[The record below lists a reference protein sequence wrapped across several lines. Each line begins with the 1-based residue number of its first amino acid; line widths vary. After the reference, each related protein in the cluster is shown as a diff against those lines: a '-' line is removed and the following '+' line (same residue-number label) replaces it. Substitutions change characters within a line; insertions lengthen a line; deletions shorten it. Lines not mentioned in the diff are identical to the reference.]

1 MKKRFFFT
9 WSFLAVALFFLG
21 CQSDRTQWEV
31 LTIDENLS
39 GWHIFQDDGSKSGW
53 KVVDAVLIFDK
64 VSGLESG
71 DADSS
76 LLSDKQY
83 TNFEVSFDWKIEKG
97 GNSGFMWGVNED
109 KSYKFPYQTGPEIQ
123 IIDID
128 AYNTP
133 EEILGGEIELNN
145 ILTDLDEKRHYLGAL
160 YDLFPPNDQIQVN
173 PANELNN
180 YQIKIDY
187 RSNRG
192 SVKLNNILINEF
204 PLYGPIWEEKIA
216 SSKFSNS
223 EDYPYLGA
231 KRWYDFGKF
240 KTGSI
245 CFQDHPGRAYFRN
258 IKIRE
263 LE

>member
-1 MKKRFFFT
+1 LRY
-9 WSFLAVALFFLG
+9 FFLG

-83 TNFEVSFDWKIEKG
+83 TNFEISFDWKIEKG

-128 AYNTP
+128 A
-133 EEILGGEIELNN
+133 
-145 ILTDLDEKRHYLGAL
+145 
-160 YDLFPPNDQIQVN
+160 
-173 PANELNN
+173 
-180 YQIKIDY
+180 
-187 RSNRG
+187 
-192 SVKLNNILINEF
+192 
-204 PLYGPIWEEKIA
+204 
-216 SSKFSNS
+216 
-223 EDYPYLGA
+223 
-231 KRWYDFGKF
+231 
-240 KTGSI
+240 
-245 CFQDHPGRAYFRN
+245 
-258 IKIRE
+258 
-263 LE
+263 